1 MNKRLRTSSQADAEE
16 SSGPGLSLDEHTAV
30 IMSRSVVVERH
41 IQLADFYEL
50 RFEDRTLPEMVEQA
64 DHILARRARFIFGY
78 VRDVTAFPNANDRGG
93 PPTKA
98 EVFRTLLGP
107 DTAILEGSNMLH
119 GQLLPFWRIMHLIL
133 CSTIDPKKH
142 TTELSYGRAEFL
154 YMVVVRGL
162 HVDMASFIYQSVRAE
177 ALKTDAQISLPYGV
191 LLTQFLH
198 NLMVPE
204 GADEPRE
211 LPLGS
216 INKTTLSKSMA
227 QTRRVL
233 GAAWAARARREE
245 PAQGTEEQD
254 PGQGSSQGLEG
265 QQPSWVASMM
275 TS

>member
-1 MNKRLRTSSQADAEE
+1 
-16 SSGPGLSLDEHTAV
+16 
-30 IMSRSVVVERH
+30 
-41 IQLADFYEL
+41 
-50 RFEDRTLPEMVEQA
+50 
-64 DHILARRARFIFGY
+64 
-78 VRDVTAFPNANDRGG
+78 
-93 PPTKA
+93 
-98 EVFRTLLGP
+98 
-107 DTAILEGSNMLH
+107 MLH

-162 HVDMASFIYQSVRAE
+162 HVDMASFIYQCVRAE

-204 GADEPRE
+204 GADEPRA

-233 GAAWAARARREE
+233 GAARAARARREE

-254 PGQGSSQGLEG
+254 LGQGSSQGLEG
-265 QQPSWVASMM
+265 QRPSWVASMM
-275 TS
+275 TELTEQMRAVMQPTHEMVGNISSRLSALELKVVSMDAELKKQVSEVQLALKSVATSAELVALTERVVLLEEHMSDVRAVLHLSDD